1 MAIGRVAG
9 PMLLSELDRQGID
22 LNFTTN
28 SNTLAYLDF
37 SNFKMGINT
46 AVLTET
52 LTIYGNISAGNVVVT
67 ANTISTQQN
76 NKSLILAAGES
87 LKLTAGFG
95 ANIRVRDDIE
105 WFKLYSTSKGAL
117 QKDVLNILAPM
128 QETAEDWYKR
138 TQQGSSSKVYCELKK
153 SVMTQQAERA
163 ASAVLGR
170 W

>member
-1 MAIGRVAG
+1 MRIITFILVLALTGCASITSVIPSFWDDNQSARIIDVRLAVERVDCAG
-9 PMLLSELDRQGID
+9 PQV
-22 LNFTTN
+22 
-28 SNTLAYLDF
+28 LA
-37 SNFKMGINT
+37 S
-46 AVLTET
+46 V
-52 LTIYGNISAGNVVVT
+52 S
-67 ANTISTQQN
+67 
-76 NKSLILAAGES
+76 
-87 LKLTAGFG
+87 
-95 ANIRVRDDIE
+95 RVRDDIE

-138 TQQGSSSKVYCELKK
+138 TQQGSASKVYCELKK